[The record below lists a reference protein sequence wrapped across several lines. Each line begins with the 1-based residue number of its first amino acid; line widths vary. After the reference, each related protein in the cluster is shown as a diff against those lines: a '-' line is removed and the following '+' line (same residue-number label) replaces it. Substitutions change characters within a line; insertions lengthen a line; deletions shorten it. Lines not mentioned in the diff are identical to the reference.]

1 MIRRLARSPPVR
13 DDAAHA
19 QRVECGVRAGPRR
32 SGRGHGLCP
41 RRRDGAGQL
50 DRRGVGRPVHQGP
63 AAHPEEGV
71 DHLRHRPAGVS
82 ALVRRRRPCQR
93 EGLRVGRRL
102 CRRRQAG
109 LRACGRDVGAGA
121 VQRGH
126 RPGPEDVRR
135 QPQRVLHHRRTQ
147 AGRRLLLA
155 VLRRHPG
162 GRRAEVLPRRGGEG
176 RRRPQGP
183 QARRAGRHH
192 QLHRREGGRPGRG
205 GLQQQRR
212 RQGGVVERSD
222 RRAGAGSADGVPGP
236 GRTRR
241 RRHRRAVAGRR
252 REGRAVRHRARQG
265 QPADGV
271 RVQGRR
277 RAGYR
282 RRTVQAAEDV
292 AHRRRQRT
300 GSVVTTAALDR
311 VAYRQ
316 SRARRSTLIALVST
330 VVFAAVL
337 LLAVTSSPGWPRV
350 RESFFNLRIGWD
362 SLPALLEGL
371 WLNVRV
377 LIVCQAL
384 ILIFGLGLAAVRT
397 LRGPVWFPLRA
408 LATGYVDLFRGLPL
422 LICLY
427 LVGFGLP
434 GLRLTGLPN
443 DPVLLG
449 GLALVLIYSAYVAE
463 VFRAG
468 IESVHPSQLAAAKSL
483 GLNHRRTMQ
492 LVVLP
497 QATRRVTPALLN
509 DFVALQKDCGLISVL
524 GAVDAVRAAQIQAAT
539 TYNFTPYVVAG
550 LLFVAL
556 AIPSARLADWAANR
570 VATRQGAL

>member
-1 MIRRLARSPPVR
+1 M
-13 DDAAHA
+13 
-19 QRVECGVRAGPRR
+19 
-32 SGRGHGLCP
+32 
-41 RRRDGAGQL
+41 
-50 DRRGVGRPVHQGP
+50 
-63 AAHPEEGV
+63 
-71 DHLRHRPAGVS
+71 
-82 ALVRRRRPCQR
+82 
-93 EGLRVGRRL
+93 
-102 CRRRQAG
+102 
-109 LRACGRDVGAGA
+109 
-121 VQRGH
+121 
-126 RPGPEDVRR
+126 
-135 QPQRVLHHRRTQ
+135 
-147 AGRRLLLA
+147 
-155 VLRRHPG
+155 
-162 GRRAEVLPRRGGEG
+162 
-176 RRRPQGP
+176 
-183 QARRAGRHH
+183 
-192 QLHRREGGRPGRG
+192 
-205 GLQQQRR
+205 
-212 RQGGVVERSD
+212 
-222 RRAGAGSADGVPGP
+222 
-236 GRTRR
+236 
-241 RRHRRAVAGRR
+241 
-252 REGRAVRHRARQG
+252 
-265 QPADGV
+265 
-271 RVQGRR
+271 
-277 RAGYR
+277 
-282 RRTVQAAEDV
+282 
-292 AHRRRQRT
+292 
-300 GSVVTTAALDR
+300 TTAALDR

-316 SRARRSTLIALVST
+316 SRARRSTVIALVST

-350 RESFFNLRIGWD
+350 RESFFNLRIGWE

-434 GLRLTGLPN
+434 GLRLSGLPS

-556 AIPSARLADWAANR
+556 AIPSARLADWAARR